1 MRNLGMPGFLIFS
14 SDENR
19 NSIPITNTNNM
30 FISTFRLTM
39 AYFIFIFFLVL
50 SSCVSNKNNS
60 SGNQAS
66 LEDTLA
72 TQKPN
77 ATAMGE
83 PRIKKSLVQLETV
96 TPTSQLSE
104 FYNNRNYRLAWFN
117 GDTLNDA
124 AHQLFRLIENSWKE
138 GLASENYHTMEIYE
152 LVSSLNGLQ
161 NSEVDLPQ
169 LYNRI
174 DIHITDAYFSYASDL
189 LRGRVNPDK
198 LEKIWQTHPKIK
210 DLGKILEQAY
220 KNNNIAATFQE
231 IKPTRDDYKKLKE
244 ELLHLYEVE
253 KKGGWPS
260 PGNFSLTEEGDTGT
274 QVIKIKAY
282 LRATGD
288 LTASNL
294 VYFQSAEFDEKL
306 TRAVEDFQVR
316 HGIKPDGLVGG
327 NTLKQMNIPVE
338 YRIKQTKVNMERL
351 RWLPQNMG
359 NQYMIVNIPDY
370 SMRYVKDNQLV
381 MQQKIVVGELENY
394 SPILK
399 DTLEYIVFNPRWNI
413 PYSIASE
420 EMLPKIK
427 ADHSYLNRNNYLL
440 LSGSYVSEAEVNP
453 ADVDWT
459 QIDKDNFP
467 YYIVQESGNTNALGR
482 VKFMFPNH
490 HSIYLHDTPADHLF
504 DQTARDFS
512 HGCIRLEEPFRL
524 ADELLKNQ
532 LNPIEID
539 EILAEE
545 ETQTILVDDDVVVHF
560 TYITAFVDDRGKMNF
575 RPDLYNLDAETIL
588 LLEERNMGGSKIL
601 KESVSR

>member
-1 MRNLGMPGFLIFS
+1 M
-14 SDENR
+14 
-19 NSIPITNTNNM
+19 
-30 FISTFRLTM
+30 STSTSRITM
-39 AYFIFIFFLVL
+39 AYIVLILFLVV
-50 SSCVSNKNNS
+50 SSCVTNKKNS
-60 SGNQAS
+60 STEQT
-66 LEDTLA
+66 ETKDTLETKIPETTVTPEA
-72 TQKPN
+72 
-77 ATAMGE
+77 GV
-83 PRIKKSLVQLETV
+83 KKSLVQLETV
-96 TPTSQLSE
+96 TPRSQISE
-104 FYNNRNYRLAWFN
+104 FYNTRNYQLAWFK
-117 GDTLNDA
+117 GDTLNEA
-124 AHQLFRLIENSWKE
+124 AHEVFKLIENSWKE
-138 GLASENYHTMEIYE
+138 GLASENYHTIEIYE
-152 LVSSLNGLQ
+152 LISSLNALQ
-161 NSEVDLPQ
+161 NSEVDLPR
-169 LYNRI
+169 LYNKI

-189 LRGRVNPDK
+189 LRGRVNPDN

-220 KNNNIAATFQE
+220 KDNNISATFEE
-231 IKPTRDDYKKLKE
+231 IKPTRDDYQKLKE
-244 ELLHLYEVE
+244 NLLHLYEIE

-260 PGNFSLTEEGDTGT
+260 PGFFSLTEEGDTGI
-274 QVIKIKAY
+274 QVIKVKSY

-288 LTASNL
+288 LNSSNP
-294 VYFQSAEFDEKL
+294 VYYQSGVFDEKL
-306 TRAVEDFQVR
+306 SMAVRDFQVR

-338 YRIKQTKVNMERL
+338 YRIQQTKVNMERL
-351 RWLPQNMG
+351 RWLPQDMG

-370 SMRYVKDNQLV
+370 SMRYMKNNRMV

-440 LSGSYVSEAEVNP
+440 LSGSYVSDTELNA
-453 ADVDWT
+453 ADIDWSE
-459 QIDKDNFP
+459 IDKDNFP
-467 YYIVQESGNTNALGR
+467 YFIVQESGNTNALGR
-482 VKFMFPNH
+482 VKFMFPNY

-512 HGCIRLEEPFRL
+512 HGCIRLEEPFQL
-524 ADELLKNQ
+524 ADELLKGQ
-532 LNPIEID
+532 LTPIELD

-575 RPDLYNLDAETIL
+575 RPDVYNLDEETIEL
-588 LLEERNMGGSKIL
+588 LQERNFGGSKIL
-601 KESVSR
+601 KETVHR

>member
-1 MRNLGMPGFLIFS
+1 M
-14 SDENR
+14 
-19 NSIPITNTNNM
+19 
-30 FISTFRLTM
+30 STSTSRITM
-39 AYFIFIFFLVL
+39 AYIVLILFLVV
-50 SSCVSNKNNS
+50 SSCVTNKKNS
-60 SGNQAS
+60 STEQT
-66 LEDTLA
+66 ETKDTLETKIPETTVTPEA
-72 TQKPN
+72 
-77 ATAMGE
+77 GV
-83 PRIKKSLVQLETV
+83 KKSLVQLETV
-96 TPTSQLSE
+96 TPRSQISE
-104 FYNNRNYRLAWFN
+104 FYNTRNYQLAWFK
-117 GDTLNDA
+117 GDTLNEA
-124 AHQLFRLIENSWKE
+124 AHEVFKLIENSWKE
-138 GLASENYHTMEIYE
+138 GLASENYHTIEIYE
-152 LVSSLNGLQ
+152 LISSLNALQ
-161 NSEVDLPQ
+161 NSEVDLPR
-169 LYNRI
+169 LYNKI

-189 LRGRVNPDK
+189 LRGRVNPDN

-220 KNNNIAATFQE
+220 KDNNISATFEE
-231 IKPTRDDYKKLKE
+231 IKPTRDDYQKLKE
-244 ELLHLYEVE
+244 NLLHLYEIE

-260 PGNFSLTEEGDTGT
+260 PGFFSLTEEGDTGI
-274 QVIKIKAY
+274 QVIKVKSY

-288 LTASNL
+288 LNSSNP
-294 VYFQSAEFDEKL
+294 VYYQSGVFDEKL
-306 TRAVEDFQVR
+306 SMAVRDFQVR

-338 YRIKQTKVNMERL
+338 YRIQQTKVNMERL
-351 RWLPQNMG
+351 RWLPQDMG

-370 SMRYVKDNQLV
+370 SMRYVKNNRMV

-440 LSGSYVSEAEVNP
+440 LSGSYVSDTELNA
-453 ADVDWT
+453 ADIDWSE
-459 QIDKDNFP
+459 IDKDNFP
-467 YYIVQESGNTNALGR
+467 YFIVQESGNTNALGR
-482 VKFMFPNH
+482 VKFMFPNY

-512 HGCIRLEEPFRL
+512 HGCIRLEEPFQL
-524 ADELLKNQ
+524 ADELLKGQ
-532 LNPIEID
+532 LTPIELD

-575 RPDLYNLDAETIL
+575 RPDVYNLDEETIEL
-588 LLEERNMGGSKIL
+588 LQERNFGGSKIL
-601 KESVSR
+601 KETVHR

>member
-1 MRNLGMPGFLIFS
+1 M
-14 SDENR
+14 
-19 NSIPITNTNNM
+19 
-30 FISTFRLTM
+30 STSTSRITM
-39 AYFIFIFFLVL
+39 AYIVLILFLVV
-50 SSCVSNKNNS
+50 SSCVTNKKNS
-60 SGNQAS
+60 STEQT
-66 LEDTLA
+66 ETKDTLETKIPETTVTPEA
-72 TQKPN
+72 
-77 ATAMGE
+77 GV
-83 PRIKKSLVQLETV
+83 KKSLVQLETV
-96 TPTSQLSE
+96 TPRSQISE
-104 FYNNRNYRLAWFN
+104 FYNTRNYQLAWFK
-117 GDTLNDA
+117 GDTLNEA
-124 AHQLFRLIENSWKE
+124 AHEVFKLIENSWKE
-138 GLASENYHTMEIYE
+138 GLASENYHTIEIYE
-152 LVSSLNGLQ
+152 LISSLNALQ
-161 NSEVDLPQ
+161 NSEVDLPR
-169 LYNRI
+169 LYNKI

-189 LRGRVNPDK
+189 LRGRVNPDN

-220 KNNNIAATFQE
+220 KDNNISATFEE
-231 IKPTRDDYKKLKE
+231 IKPTRDDYQKLKE
-244 ELLHLYEVE
+244 NLLHLYEIE

-260 PGNFSLTEEGDTGT
+260 PGFYSLTEEGDTGI
-274 QVIKIKAY
+274 QVIKVKSY

-288 LTASNL
+288 LNSSNP
-294 VYFQSAEFDEKL
+294 VYYQSGVFDEKL
-306 TRAVEDFQVR
+306 SMAVRDFQVR

-338 YRIKQTKVNMERL
+338 YRIQQTKVNMERL
-351 RWLPQNMG
+351 RWLPQDMG

-370 SMRYVKDNQLV
+370 SMRYMKNNRMV

-440 LSGSYVSEAEVNP
+440 LSGSYVSDTELNA
-453 ADVDWT
+453 ADIDWSE
-459 QIDKDNFP
+459 IDKDNFP
-467 YYIVQESGNTNALGR
+467 YFIVQESGNTNALGR
-482 VKFMFPNH
+482 VKFMFPNY

-512 HGCIRLEEPFRL
+512 HGCIRLEEPFQL
-524 ADELLKNQ
+524 ADELLKGQ
-532 LNPIEID
+532 LTPIELD

-575 RPDLYNLDAETIL
+575 RPDVYNLDEETIEL
-588 LLEERNMGGSKIL
+588 LQERNFGGSKIL
-601 KESVSR
+601 KETVHR